1 MVNVRQVGGKRQPYT
16 VSLFGSIALAGA
28 VLVYL
33 FSTTFNPASFNEFL
47 VMLSILIAGVLLSVT
62 MVGVRFLPFSTK
74 NLLTDVLSTGVA
86 FVSVYVVSGVLPAS
100 VSALSATT
108 NTGGSPIGPIS
119 FGILSG
125 VAEGWFFH
133 LWLVAWLSDLATP
146 YIGIPASSIIWAIF
160 HVARYGGGV
169 NLDFSGVAQF
179 FNSLFSTGGMLLVI
193 FAAGLPL
200 GALTIYFRSNDG
212 PTFGHMLVNALIGR
226 A

>member
-1 MVNVRQVGGKRQPYT
+1 MKQRSSGGGQKKPFT
-16 VSLFGSIALAGA
+16 VSLFGSISLAGA

-33 FSTTFNPASFNEFL
+33 FSTTFDPSSFNQFL

-62 MVGVRFLPFSTK
+62 MVGVKFMPFNMK
-74 NLLTDVLSTGVA
+74 NLLTDLLSTGAA
-86 FVSVYVVSGVLPAS
+86 FGSIWIVNSALPAS
-100 VSALSATT
+100 VSALSTAT

-146 YIGIPASSIIWAIF
+146 WVGIPASSAVWAVF
-160 HVARYGGGV
+160 HVARYGGSV
-169 NLDFSGVAQF
+169 NLDFSSIGSLL
-179 FNSLFSTGGMLLVI
+179 NSLFSTGGMLLVI
-193 FAAGLPL
+193 FVAGLPL
-200 GALTIYFRSNDG
+200 GFLTVYFRSNDG
-212 PTFGHMLVNALIGR
+212 PVFGHMLANALVGR